1 MQSLV
6 IRIDPKPLTNADL
19 DLRYE
24 IPDWLSHASEKKI
37 KDAGYDFEPSTDALH
52 IYLAV
57 EDANAAVPLVIQL
70 VEGNT
75 LEEPGLLRAVR
86 VGVSEFSVSES
97 SSYRT
102 VYPSGN
108 SEAIERIR

>member
-24 IPDWLSHASEKKI
+24 IPDRLSHASEKKI
-37 KDAGYDFEPSTDALH
+37 KDAGYGFEPGTDAMH
-52 IYLAV
+52 IYLAA
-57 EDANAAVPLVIQL
+57 EDANAAVPLIIQL
-70 VEGNT
+70 LEGNT
-75 LEEPGLLRAVR
+75 LDEPGLLKAVL
-86 VGVSEFSVSES
+86 VGVSEFSASES
-97 SSYRT
+97 SSYRA
-102 VYPSGN
+102 VYPPGR